1 MRLGDGTEESRTR
14 MENALDD
21 LWKFTGELHTPAPYE
36 REMADTG
43 IGPDPA
49 ALGAR
54 WEERVKEVFAEAG
67 LSYPSPVWMQTG
79 GKEGRHTEQLG
90 YILAE
95 MQFLQRAYPG
105 CEW

>member
-1 MRLGDGTEESRTR
+1 
-14 MENALDD
+14 
-21 LWKFTGELHTPAPYE
+21 
-36 REMADTG
+36 
-43 IGPDPA
+43 
-49 ALGAR
+49 
-54 WEERVKEVFAEAG
+54 VKEVFAEAG
-67 LSYPSPVWMQTG
+67 LAYPSPAWMQTG